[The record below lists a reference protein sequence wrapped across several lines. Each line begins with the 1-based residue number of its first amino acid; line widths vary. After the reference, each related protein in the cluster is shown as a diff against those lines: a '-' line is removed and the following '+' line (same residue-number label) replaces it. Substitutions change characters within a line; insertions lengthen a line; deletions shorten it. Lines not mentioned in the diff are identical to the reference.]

1 MIEEIHLLGV
11 YMPAA
16 LVWGVLATVI
26 VYALR
31 TPLQRLPMYRLLWH
45 PSLLELALFVLVW
58 WGLSALA
65 DTFLPSWLAS

>member
-16 LVWGVLATVI
+16 LLWGVLAVVF
-26 VYALR
+26 VYLLR
-31 TPLQRLPMYRLLWH
+31 APLQRLPVYRPLWH
-45 PSLLELALFVLVW
+45 PSLLELALFILFW

-65 DTFLPSWLAS
+65 DTFLHQWFTS